1 MKTNV
6 LPLSYLLT
14 GIVLF
19 CCYFET
25 ANAVCTKFYF
35 ETSESPH
42 VDQQPFSATITF
54 KTAASVASSE
64 ARFTDVQDVEIQVGN
79 YIVKPNNLHP
89 VASNHKVFFTGDRK
103 HISSFTEETDP
114 PQPSL
119 NSIWLF
125 ADSNDFIELVPRP
138 APPGQSDLDIVVK
151 LAHNQVYLETM
162 LNGPGMTWIEASST
176 LHGQWNCQPA
186 QSPGCCINIWV
197 VIVLIIIIVVII
209 VFCFMKCRGKS
220 KQE

>member
-1 MKTNV
+1 MKKTIF
-6 LPLSYLLT
+6 SKTYLLT
-14 GIVLF
+14 GIILF
-19 CCYFET
+19 FCFFEIASAT
-25 ANAVCTKFYF
+25 CTKFYF

-54 KTAASVASSE
+54 KTVASVASGE
-64 ARFTDVQDVEIQVGN
+64 ASLSDVQDVEIQVGN
-79 YIVKPNNLHP
+79 YIVKSNNLHP

-114 PQPSL
+114 PQVSL

-151 LAHNQVYLETM
+151 LAHNQIYLETM
-162 LNGPGMTWIEASST
+162 LNGPGITWIEASST
-176 LHGQWNCQPA
+176 VHGQWSCLPA
-186 QSPGCCINIWV
+186 QVPEHCIDIWV
-197 VIVLIIIIVVII
+197 LIVLIIIILIII
-209 VFCFMKCRGKS
+209 VTCFFKCRGKA
-220 KQE
+220 K